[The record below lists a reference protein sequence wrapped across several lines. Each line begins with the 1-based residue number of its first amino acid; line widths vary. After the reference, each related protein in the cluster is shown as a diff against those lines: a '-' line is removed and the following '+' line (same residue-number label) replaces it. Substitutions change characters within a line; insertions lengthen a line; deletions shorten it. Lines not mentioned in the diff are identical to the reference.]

1 MTCPF
6 LIWWINPCKLTRR
19 LLCSPLYKATA
30 PTNFKW
36 QGWSA
41 QGRWL
46 TGDAVW
52 RGYSGLGRPAT
63 PKGAWILR
71 TTEKEEKDTHPAL
84 APASATPQGPP
95 GTLLQDSVTPL
106 SQEGRKQSPMIRL
119 LSQRL
124 CVKNKINN
132 KEHIFNPIGT
142 LQGRGIESSRR
153 IFHALK
159 VTARLVILSI
169 FAKIHGSHKSGFG
182 WKVLFPNEEIT

>member
-1 MTCPF
+1 MQ
-6 LIWWINPCKLTRR
+6 INQKVTFAHLYIKQQLQQISNDRVGLRR
-19 LLCSPLYKATA
+19 EDGWQAMPYGEATVA
-30 PTNFKW
+30 WGDLQPQKEP
-36 QGWSA
+36 GSS
-41 QGRWL
+41 GRQ
-46 TGDAVW
+46 
-52 RGYSGLGRPAT
+52 RRKRRT
-63 PKGAWILR
+63 P
-71 TTEKEEKDTHPAL
+71 HPAL

-132 KEHIFNPIGT
+132 KEHIFNPIET